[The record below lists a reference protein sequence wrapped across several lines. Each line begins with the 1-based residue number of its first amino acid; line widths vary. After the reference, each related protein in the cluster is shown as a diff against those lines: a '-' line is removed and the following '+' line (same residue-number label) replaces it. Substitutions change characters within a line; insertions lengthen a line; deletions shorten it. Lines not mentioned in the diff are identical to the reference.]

1 MSQIRSS
8 EIKFIEGQE
17 GSKIKHYFDPK
28 NTSNSIKFSI
38 AQCILESGQKSKK
51 HKIKSS
57 EIYYILEGHG
67 KLRVQDKIFNLEKD
81 DSVFVPSNSEQFI
94 ENTGVNDLKFL
105 CIVDPAWQ
113 AKDEVMLE

>member
-8 EIKFIEGQE
+8 EVEFIEAQE
-17 GSKIKHYFDPK
+17 GSKIKQYFDPN
-28 NTSNSIKFSI
+28 NTSKGIKFSI
-38 AQCILESGQKSKK
+38 VQCVLEPGKKSKK
-51 HKIKSS
+51 HKIGSS

-67 KLRVQDKIFNLEKD
+67 KLKVQGKTFNLEKD

-94 ENTGVNDLKFL
+94 ENTGTNDLKFL

-113 AKDEVMLE
+113 AKDEILLE

>member
-1 MSQIRSS
+1 MSQIRNS
-8 EIKFIEGQE
+8 EVEFTEAQE

-28 NTSNSIKFSI
+28 NTSNGIRFSMI
-38 AQCILESGQKSKK
+38 QCILESGQKSKK
-51 HKIKSS
+51 HKLRSS

-67 KLRVQDKIFNLEKD
+67 KLTMHDKSFNLEKD

-113 AKDEVMLE
+113 AKDEVVLG